1 MKTLAT
7 PTCLIALA
15 ACSWGAQAQ
24 ERPSNPDTNLAPTIS
39 REASRSTTTG
49 AAERFSGNARIT
61 SLFAA
66 TAPSRVTGGQV
77 TFEAGARTA
86 WHSHPLGQTL
96 IVTAGTGRIQ
106 FWGGAI
112 QEIRTG
118 DVVSIPPA
126 TKHWHGAS
134 PGSSM
139 THLAI
144 QEQADGKTA
153 DWFEK
158 VSDAQYG
165 SAATATPPAPDKNSR
180 AQQLFGEIAPKF
192 AELTDQVLYAD
203 VWERP
208 GLSKRDRSL
217 VTVSALI
224 AMNRPDQLRSHLGLA
239 SQNGL
244 TREEL
249 AETITHL
256 AFYSGWPSSVSAAII
271 AKEVLPPKSLNA
283 GEAPRSN

>member
-1 MKTLAT
+1 MTQ
-7 PTCLIALA
+7 
-15 ACSWGAQAQ
+15 GA
-24 ERPSNPDTNLAPTIS
+24 S
-39 REASRSTTTG
+39 
-49 AAERFSGNARIT
+49 ERFTGTAKIV

-66 TAPSRVTGGQV
+66 NAPSRVTGGQV
-77 TFEAGARTA
+77 TFEPGARTA

-139 THLAI
+139 THIAI

-153 DWFEK
+153 DWHEK
-158 VSDAQYG
+158 VTDEAHG
-165 SAATATPPAPDKNSR
+165 VVTAAPSTAPDKNSR

-192 AELTDQVLYAD
+192 AELTDEVLYAD

-239 SQNGL
+239 SKNGL

-249 AETITHL
+249 VETITHL
-256 AFYSGWPSSVSAAII
+256 AFYSGWPSSVTAATI
-271 AKEVLPPKSLNA
+271 AKDVLLPAK
-283 GEAPRSN
+283 

>member
-1 MKTLAT
+1 MKMLTT
-7 PTCLIALA
+7 PICMIALA
-15 ACSWGAQAQ
+15 AVSSGAMAQ
-24 ERPSNPDTNLAPTIS
+24 ERDLSPSAAIS
-39 REASRSTTTG
+39 REANRAVIQGTSDRFTG
-49 AAERFSGNARIT
+49 TAKIT
-61 SLFAA
+61 SLF
-66 TAPSRVTGGQV
+66 TAKEPSRVTGGQV
-77 TFEAGARTA
+77 TFEPGARTA
-86 WHSHPLGQTL
+86 WHSHPVGQTL

-112 QEIRTG
+112 QEIKTG

-134 PGSSM
+134 LGSSM
-139 THLAI
+139 THIAI

-153 DWFEK
+153 DWHEK
-158 VSDAQYG
+158 VTDEQYG
-165 SAATATPPAPDKNSR
+165 IATSAAPHAPDKNSR

-192 AELTDQVLYAD
+192 AELTDNVLYAD

-224 AMNRPDQLRSHLGLA
+224 AMNRPDQLRSHIGLA
-239 SQNGL
+239 TKNGL

-256 AFYSGWPSSVSAAII
+256 AFYSGWPSSVTAASI
-271 AKEVLPPKSLNA
+271 AKEVLPPTK
-283 GEAPRSN
+283 

>member
-1 MKTLAT
+1 MKEIVMKRLTQPL
-7 PTCLIALA
+7 CWIALA
-15 ACSWGAQAQ
+15 AVASGTLAQANDL
-24 ERPSNPDTNLAPTIS
+24 PASAAIS
-39 REASRSTTTG
+39 REASRPVTQGTS
-49 AAERFSGNARIT
+49 ERFTGTAKII
-61 SLFAA
+61 SLFSAN
-66 TAPSRVTGGQV
+66 APSRVTGGQV
-77 TFEAGARTA
+77 SFEPGARTA

-112 QEIRTG
+112 QEIRAG

-153 DWFEK
+153 DWHEK
-158 VSDAQYG
+158 VTDEQYG
-165 SAATATPPAPDKNSR
+165 IAASAIPAPDKVSR
-180 AQQLFGEIAPKF
+180 AQELFGEIAPKF
-192 AELTDQVLYAD
+192 AELTDKVLYAD
-203 VWERP
+203 VWERL

-217 VTVSALI
+217 ITVSALI
-224 AMNRPDQLRSHLGLA
+224 ALNRPDQLRSHFALA
-239 SQNGL
+239 NKNGL

-249 AETITHL
+249 VEAITHL
-256 AFYSGWPSSVSAAII
+256 AFYSGWPSSVSAATV
-271 AKEVLPPKSLNA
+271 AKEVLLPTK
-283 GEAPRSN
+283 

>member
-1 MKTLAT
+1 M
-7 PTCLIALA
+7 
-15 ACSWGAQAQ
+15 
-24 ERPSNPDTNLAPTIS
+24 
-39 REASRSTTTG
+39 
-49 AAERFSGNARIT
+49 
-61 SLFAA
+61 
-66 TAPSRVTGGQV
+66 
-77 TFEAGARTA
+77 
-86 WHSHPLGQTL
+86 GQTL

-139 THLAI
+139 THIAI

-153 DWFEK
+153 DWHEK
-158 VSDAQYG
+158 VTDEQYG
-165 SAATATPPAPDKNSR
+165 IVASAPSIAPEKNSR

-217 VTVSALI
+217 ITVSALI
-224 AMNRPDQLRSHLGLA
+224 ALNRPDQLRSHLGLA
-239 SQNGL
+239 SKNGL

-249 AETITHL
+249 VEAITHL
-256 AFYSGWPSSVSAAII
+256 AFYSGWPSSVSAATI
-271 AKEVLPPKSLNA
+271 AKEVLLPTK
-283 GEAPRSN
+283 

>member
-1 MKTLAT
+1 MKILTK
-7 PTCLIALA
+7 PICLIAIAAISSGALA
-15 ACSWGAQAQ
+15 QD
-24 ERPSNPDTNLAPTIS
+24 RDLPPSASVS
-39 REASRSTTTG
+39 REATRPVTQGTSDRFTG
-49 AAERFSGNARIT
+49 TAKIT
-61 SLFAA
+61 SLFTAN
-66 TAPSRVTGGQV
+66 APSRVTGGKV
-77 TFEAGARTA
+77 TFEPGARTA
-86 WHSHPLGQTL
+86 WHSHPVGQTL

-106 FWGGAI
+106 FWGGVI
-112 QEIRTG
+112 QEIKTG

-139 THLAI
+139 THIAI

-158 VSDAQYG
+158 VTDEQYG
-165 SAATATPPAPDKNSR
+165 IADAAKPSVSNKNSR
-180 AQQLFGEIAPKF
+180 AQQLFGEITPKF
-192 AELTDQVLYAD
+192 AELTDNVLYAD

-217 VTVSALI
+217 ITVSALI
-224 AMNRPDQLRSHLGLA
+224 ALNRPDQLRSHFGLA

-249 AETITHL
+249 AEAITHL
-256 AFYSGWPSSVSAAII
+256 AFYSGWPSSVSAATI
-271 AKEVLPPKSLNA
+271 AKEVLLPTK
-283 GEAPRSN
+283 

>member
-1 MKTLAT
+1 MKMLTK
-7 PTCLIALA
+7 PICLIALA
-15 ACSWGAQAQ
+15 AVSSGSFAQ
-24 ERPSNPDTNLAPTIS
+24 ERDVPPSAAIS
-39 REASRSTTTG
+39 HEASRPVTQG
-49 AAERFSGNARIT
+49 ASERFTGTAKIV

-66 TAPSRVTGGQV
+66 NAPSRVTGGQV
-77 TFEAGARTA
+77 TFEPGARTA

-126 TKHWHGAS
+126 TKHWHGAT

-139 THLAI
+139 THIAI

-153 DWFEK
+153 DWHEK
-158 VSDAQYG
+158 VTDEEYG
-165 SAATATPPAPDKNSR
+165 VVAAAPSPSPDKNSR

-192 AELTDQVLYAD
+192 AELTDEVLYAD

-239 SQNGL
+239 SKNGL

-249 AETITHL
+249 VETITHL
-256 AFYSGWPSSVSAAII
+256 AFYSGWPSSVTAATI
-271 AKEVLPPKSLNA
+271 AKDVLLPAK
-283 GEAPRSN
+283 

>member
-1 MKTLAT
+1 MKMLTK
-7 PTCLIALA
+7 PICLIALVA
-15 ACSWGAQAQ
+15 ASSGSFAQ
-24 ERPSNPDTNLAPTIS
+24 ERDVPPSAAIS
-39 REASRSTTTG
+39 REASRPATQG
-49 AAERFSGNARIT
+49 ASERFTGTAKIV

-66 TAPSRVTGGQV
+66 NAPSRVTGGQV
-77 TFEAGARTA
+77 TFEPGARTA

-126 TKHWHGAS
+126 TKHWHGAT

-139 THLAI
+139 THIAI

-153 DWFEK
+153 DWHEK
-158 VSDAQYG
+158 VTDEAYG
-165 SAATATPPAPDKNSR
+165 VVTAAPSPAPDKNSR

-192 AELTDQVLYAD
+192 AELTDEVLYAD

-239 SQNGL
+239 SKNGL

-249 AETITHL
+249 VETITHL
-256 AFYSGWPSSVSAAII
+256 AFYSGWPSSVTAATI
-271 AKEVLPPKSLNA
+271 AKDVLLPAK
-283 GEAPRSN
+283 

>member
-1 MKTLAT
+1 MKMLSK
-7 PTCLIALA
+7 PIWLIALA
-15 ACSWGAQAQ
+15 AASSGTLAQD
-24 ERPSNPDTNLAPTIS
+24 RDLPPSAAIS
-39 REASRSTTTG
+39 REATRPMTQGTSDRFTG
-49 AAERFSGNARIT
+49 TAKIT
-61 SLFAA
+61 SLFTAN
-66 TAPSRVTGGQV
+66 APSRVTGGQV
-77 TFEAGARTA
+77 TFEPGARTA

-96 IVTAGTGRIQ
+96 IVTSGTGRIQ

-139 THLAI
+139 THIAI

-153 DWFEK
+153 DWHEK
-158 VSDAQYG
+158 VTDQQYG
-165 SAATATPPAPDKNSR
+165 ITNSPAPAPDRNSR

-192 AELTDQVLYAD
+192 AELTDKVLYAD

-217 VTVSALI
+217 VTVSALV

-239 SQNGL
+239 RQNGL

-249 AETITHL
+249 AEAITHL
-256 AFYSGWPSSVSAAII
+256 AFYSGWPSSVTAATI
-271 AKEVLPPKSLNA
+271 AKEVLPPTK
-283 GEAPRSN
+283 

>member
-1 MKTLAT
+1 MKEDVMKFITK
-7 PTCLIALA
+7 PICMIALA
-15 ACSWGAQAQ
+15 AFSSGTLAQASDLS
-24 ERPSNPDTNLAPTIS
+24 PSAAIS
-39 REASRSTTTG
+39 REASRSVTQGTT
-49 AAERFSGNARIT
+49 ERFTGTAKIT
-61 SLFAA
+61 SLFSAN
-66 TAPSRVTGGQV
+66 APSRVTGGQV
-77 TFEAGARTA
+77 TFEPGARTA

-106 FWGGAI
+106 FWGGVI

-139 THLAI
+139 THIAI

-153 DWFEK
+153 DWHEK
-158 VSDAQYG
+158 VTDEQYG
-165 SAATATPPAPDKNSR
+165 ITASATPAPDKNSR

-224 AMNRPDQLRSHLGLA
+224 ALNRPDQLRSHLGLA
-239 SQNGL
+239 VKNGL

-249 AETITHL
+249 VEAITHL
-256 AFYSGWPSSVSAAII
+256 AFYSGWPSSVSAASI
-271 AKEVLPPKSLNA
+271 AKEILLPTK
-283 GEAPRSN
+283 

>member
-1 MKTLAT
+1 MKILTK
-7 PTCLIALA
+7 PICLIALA
-15 ACSWGAQAQ
+15 AISSGALAQ
-24 ERPSNPDTNLAPTIS
+24 DRDLPPSASIS
-39 REASRSTTTG
+39 REATRLVTEGASDRFTG
-49 AAERFSGNARIT
+49 TAKIT
-61 SLFAA
+61 SLF
-66 TAPSRVTGGQV
+66 TAKEPSRVTGGQV
-77 TFEAGARTA
+77 TFAPGARTA
-86 WHSHPLGQTL
+86 WHSHPVGQTL

-106 FWGGAI
+106 FWGGVI
-112 QEIRTG
+112 QEIKTG

-139 THLAI
+139 THIAI

-158 VSDAQYG
+158 VTDEQYG
-165 SAATATPPAPDKNSR
+165 IADAAKPSVSNKNSR
-180 AQQLFGEIAPKF
+180 AQQLFGKITPKF
-192 AELTDQVLYAD
+192 AELTDNVLYAD

-217 VTVSALI
+217 ITVSALI
-224 AMNRPDQLRSHLGLA
+224 ALNRPDQLRSHFGLA

-249 AETITHL
+249 AEAITHL
-256 AFYSGWPSSVSAAII
+256 AFYSGWPSSVSAATI
-271 AKEVLPPKSLNA
+271 AKEVLLPTK
-283 GEAPRSN
+283 

>member
-1 MKTLAT
+1 MKILTK
-7 PTCLIALA
+7 PICLIALA
-15 ACSWGAQAQ
+15 AISPGALAQ
-24 ERPSNPDTNLAPTIS
+24 DRDLPPSASIS
-39 REASRSTTTG
+39 REATRPVTQGTSD
-49 AAERFSGNARIT
+49 RFSGTVKIT
-61 SLFAA
+61 SLFTAN
-66 TAPSRVTGGQV
+66 APSRVTGGKV
-77 TFEAGARTA
+77 TFEPGARTA
-86 WHSHPLGQTL
+86 WHSHPVGQTL

-112 QEIRTG
+112 QEIKTG

-139 THLAI
+139 THIAI

-158 VSDAQYG
+158 VTDEQYG
-165 SAATATPPAPDKNSR
+165 IADAAKPSVSNKNSR
-180 AQQLFGEIAPKF
+180 AQQLFGKITPKF
-192 AELTDQVLYAD
+192 AELTDNVLYAD

-217 VTVSALI
+217 ITVSALI
-224 AMNRPDQLRSHLGLA
+224 ALNRPDQLRSHFGLA

-249 AETITHL
+249 AEAITHL
-256 AFYSGWPSSVSAAII
+256 AFYSGWPSSVSAATI
-271 AKEVLPPKSLNA
+271 AKEVLLPTK
-283 GEAPRSN
+283 

>member
-1 MKTLAT
+1 MKILTK
-7 PTCLIALA
+7 PICLIALA
-15 ACSWGAQAQ
+15 AFSSGALAQ
-24 ERPSNPDTNLAPTIS
+24 DSDLPPSASIS
-39 REASRSTTTG
+39 REATRPVTQGTSDRFTG
-49 AAERFSGNARIT
+49 MAKIT

-66 TAPSRVTGGQV
+66 KEPSRVTGGQV
-77 TFEAGARTA
+77 TFEPGARTA
-86 WHSHPLGQTL
+86 WHSHPVGQTL

-106 FWGGAI
+106 FGGGAI

-126 TKHWHGAS
+126 KKHWHGAS

-139 THLAI
+139 THIAI

-158 VSDAQYG
+158 VTDEQYG
-165 SAATATPPAPDKNSR
+165 IVETPKPSVPNKNSR

-192 AELTDQVLYAD
+192 ADLTDNVLYAD

-224 AMNRPDQLRSHLGLA
+224 AMSRPDQLRSHIGLA
-239 SQNGL
+239 TTNGL

-249 AETITHL
+249 AEAITHL
-256 AFYSGWPSSVSAAII
+256 AFYSGWPTSVTAATI
-271 AKEVLPPKSLNA
+271 AKEVLQPTK
-283 GEAPRSN
+283 

>member
-1 MKTLAT
+1 M
-7 PTCLIALA
+7 PPSA
-15 ACSWGAQAQ
+15 A
-24 ERPSNPDTNLAPTIS
+24 IS
-39 REASRSTTTG
+39 REASRPATQG
-49 AAERFSGNARIT
+49 ASERFTGTAKIV

-66 TAPSRVTGGQV
+66 NAPSRVTGGHV
-77 TFEAGARTA
+77 TFEPGARTA

-139 THLAI
+139 THIAI

-153 DWFEK
+153 DWHEK
-158 VSDAQYG
+158 VTDEAYG
-165 SAATATPPAPDKNSR
+165 VVTAAPSTAPDKNSR

-192 AELTDQVLYAD
+192 AELTDEVLYAD

-239 SQNGL
+239 SKNGL

-249 AETITHL
+249 VETITHL
-256 AFYSGWPSSVSAAII
+256 AFYSGWPSSVTAATI
-271 AKEVLPPKSLNA
+271 AKDVLLPAK
-283 GEAPRSN
+283 

>member
-1 MKTLAT
+1 MKILTK
-7 PTCLIALA
+7 PICLIALA
-15 ACSWGAQAQ
+15 AISSGALAQ
-24 ERPSNPDTNLAPTIS
+24 DRDLPPSVSVS
-39 REASRSTTTG
+39 REATRPIIQGASDRFTG
-49 AAERFSGNARIT
+49 TAKIA
-61 SLFAA
+61 SLFTAN
-66 TAPSRVTGGQV
+66 APSRVTGGQV
-77 TFEAGARTA
+77 TFEPAARTA
-86 WHSHPLGQTL
+86 WHSHPVGQTL

-112 QEIRTG
+112 QEIKAG

-139 THLAI
+139 THIAI

-158 VSDAQYG
+158 VTDEQYG
-165 SAATATPPAPDKNSR
+165 IADTAKPSVSNKNSR
-180 AQQLFGEIAPKF
+180 AQQLFGEITPKF
-192 AELTDQVLYAD
+192 AELTDNVLYAD

-217 VTVSALI
+217 ITVSALI
-224 AMNRPDQLRSHLGLA
+224 ALNRPDQLRSHFGLA

-249 AETITHL
+249 AEAITHL
-256 AFYSGWPSSVSAAII
+256 AFYSGWPSSVSAATI
-271 AKEVLPPKSLNA
+271 AKEVLLPTK
-283 GEAPRSN
+283 

>member
-1 MKTLAT
+1 MKMLTK
-7 PTCLIALA
+7 PICLIALVA
-15 ACSWGAQAQ
+15 ASSGSFAQ
-24 ERPSNPDTNLAPTIS
+24 ERDVPPSAAIS
-39 REASRSTTTG
+39 REASRPATQG
-49 AAERFSGNARIT
+49 ASERFTGTAKIV

-66 TAPSRVTGGQV
+66 NAPSRVTGGHV
-77 TFEAGARTA
+77 TFEPGARTA

-126 TKHWHGAS
+126 TKHWHGAT

-139 THLAI
+139 THIAI

-153 DWFEK
+153 DWHEK
-158 VSDAQYG
+158 VTDEEYG
-165 SAATATPPAPDKNSR
+165 VVAAAPSPAPDKNSR

-192 AELTDQVLYAD
+192 AELTDEVLYAD

-239 SQNGL
+239 SKNGL

-249 AETITHL
+249 VETITHL
-256 AFYSGWPSSVSAAII
+256 AFYSGWPSSVTAATI
-271 AKEVLPPKSLNA
+271 AKDVLLPAK
-283 GEAPRSN
+283 

>member
-1 MKTLAT
+1 MEILTK
-7 PTCLIALA
+7 PICLIALA
-15 ACSWGAQAQ
+15 AFSSGALAQ
-24 ERPSNPDTNLAPTIS
+24 DRDLPPSASVS
-39 REASRSTTTG
+39 REATRPVTQGTSDRFTG
-49 AAERFSGNARIT
+49 IAKIT
-61 SLFAA
+61 SLF
-66 TAPSRVTGGQV
+66 TAKEPSRVTGGQV
-77 TFEAGARTA
+77 TFEPGARTA
-86 WHSHPLGQTL
+86 WHSHPVGQTL

-112 QEIRTG
+112 QEIKTG

-139 THLAI
+139 THIAI

-158 VSDAQYG
+158 VTDEQYG
-165 SAATATPPAPDKNSR
+165 IADTAKPSVSNKNSR
-180 AQQLFGEIAPKF
+180 AQQLFGEITPKF
-192 AELTDQVLYAD
+192 AELTDNVLYAD

-217 VTVSALI
+217 ITVSALI
-224 AMNRPDQLRSHLGLA
+224 ALNRPDQLRSHFGLA

-249 AETITHL
+249 AEAITHL
-256 AFYSGWPSSVSAAII
+256 AFY
-271 AKEVLPPKSLNA
+271 
-283 GEAPRSN
+283 

>member
-1 MKTLAT
+1 MKMLTK
-7 PTCLIALA
+7 PICLIALVA
-15 ACSWGAQAQ
+15 ASSGSFAQ
-24 ERPSNPDTNLAPTIS
+24 ERDVPPSAAIS
-39 REASRSTTTG
+39 REASRPATQG
-49 AAERFSGNARIT
+49 ASERFTGTAKIV

-66 TAPSRVTGGQV
+66 NAPSRVTGGHV
-77 TFEAGARTA
+77 TFEPGARTA

-139 THLAI
+139 THIAI

-153 DWFEK
+153 DWHEK
-158 VSDAQYG
+158 VTDEAYG
-165 SAATATPPAPDKNSR
+165 VVAAAPSTAPDKNSR

-192 AELTDQVLYAD
+192 AELTDEVLYAD

-239 SQNGL
+239 SKNGL

-249 AETITHL
+249 VETITHL
-256 AFYSGWPSSVSAAII
+256 AFYSGWPSSVTAATI
-271 AKEVLPPKSLNA
+271 AKDVLLPAK
-283 GEAPRSN
+283 

>member
-1 MKTLAT
+1 MKMLTK
-7 PTCLIALA
+7 PICLIALA
-15 ACSWGAQAQ
+15 AASSGTFAQ
-24 ERPSNPDTNLAPTIS
+24 ERDLTPSAVIS
-39 REASRSTTTG
+39 REAARPVTQGTSDRFTG
-49 AAERFSGNARIT
+49 TARII
-61 SLFAA
+61 SLF
-66 TAPSRVTGGQV
+66 TAKEPSRVTGGQV
-77 TFEAGARTA
+77 TFEPGARTA

-96 IVTAGTGRIQ
+96 IVTSGTGRIQ
-106 FWGGAI
+106 FWGGVI

-139 THLAI
+139 THIAI

-153 DWFEK
+153 DWHEK
-158 VSDAQYG
+158 VTDEQY
-165 SAATATPPAPDKNSR
+165 SIAASATPPAPDKNSR
-180 AQQLFGEIAPKF
+180 AQQLYGEIAPKF
-192 AELTDQVLYAD
+192 AELTDKVLYAD

-224 AMNRPDQLRSHLGLA
+224 AMNRPDQLRSHIGLA
-239 SQNGL
+239 SKNGL

-256 AFYSGWPSSVSAAII
+256 AFYSGWPSSVTAATI
-271 AKEVLPPKSLNA
+271 AKEVLPPAK
-283 GEAPRSN
+283 

>member
-1 MKTLAT
+1 MKMLTT
-7 PTCLIALA
+7 PICLIALA
-15 ACSWGAQAQ
+15 AVSSGTLAQ
-24 ERPSNPDTNLAPTIS
+24 ERNLTPSAAIS
-39 REASRSTTTG
+39 RETSRPVTQGTSDRFTG
-49 AAERFSGNARIT
+49 TAKIT
-61 SLFAA
+61 SLF
-66 TAPSRVTGGQV
+66 TAKEPSRVTGGQV
-77 TFEAGARTA
+77 SFEPGARTA
-86 WHSHPLGQTL
+86 WHSHPFGQTL

-139 THLAI
+139 THIAI

-153 DWFEK
+153 EWHEK
-158 VSDAQYG
+158 VTDEQYG
-165 SAATATPPAPDKNSR
+165 ITASAIPVPDKNSR

-192 AELTDQVLYAD
+192 AELTDMVLYAD

-224 AMNRPDQLRSHLGLA
+224 AMNRPDQLRSHIGLA
-239 SQNGL
+239 SKNGL

-249 AETITHL
+249 AEAITHL
-256 AFYSGWPSSVSAAII
+256 AFYSGWPSSVTAATI
-271 AKEVLPPKSLNA
+271 AKEVLPPTK
-283 GEAPRSN
+283 

>member
-7 PTCLIALA
+7 PVLLITLATCSSGIL
-15 ACSWGAQAQ
+15 AQ
-24 ERPSNPDTNLAPTIS
+24 ERELPVNISIS
-39 REASRSTTTG
+39 REASRSVTKGTDDRFTG
-49 AAERFSGNARIT
+49 TARIT
-61 SLFAA
+61 RLFPAN
-66 TAPSRVTGGQV
+66 TPSRVTGGQV
-77 TFEAGARTA
+77 TFEPGARTA

-106 FWGGAI
+106 FWGGVI

-134 PGSSM
+134 PGTSM
-139 THLAI
+139 THIAI

-153 DWFEK
+153 EWFEK
-158 VSDAQYG
+158 VTDEQYG
-165 SAATATPPAPDKNSR
+165 IAAMATPPVPDKNSR

-192 AELTDQVLYAD
+192 AELTDNVLYAD

-217 VTVSALI
+217 ITVSALI
-224 AMNRPDQLRSHLGLA
+224 ALNRPDQLRSHLELA
-239 SQNGL
+239 NRNGL

-249 AETITHL
+249 AEAITHL
-256 AFYSGWPSSVSAAII
+256 AFYSGWPSSVSAATI
-271 AKEVLPPKSLNA
+271 AKEVLPPKK
-283 GEAPRSN
+283 

>member
-1 MKTLAT
+1 MREVAMNMLTK
-7 PTCLIALA
+7 PICLIALA
-15 ACSWGAQAQ
+15 AISSGTLAQ
-24 ERPSNPDTNLAPTIS
+24 ERDLPPSAAIS
-39 REASRSTTTG
+39 REATRSVTQGTS
-49 AAERFSGNARIT
+49 ERFTGTAKIT
-61 SLFAA
+61 SLF
-66 TAPSRVTGGQV
+66 TAKDPSRVTGGQV
-77 TFEAGARTA
+77 TFEPGARTA
-86 WHSHPLGQTL
+86 WHSHPYGQTL

-139 THLAI
+139 THIAI
-144 QEQADGKTA
+144 QEQVEGKTA
-153 DWFEK
+153 EWHEK
-158 VSDAQYG
+158 VTDEQYG
-165 SAATATPPAPDKNSR
+165 IAASATPPAPDKNSR

-192 AELTDQVLYAD
+192 AELTDNVLYAD

-217 VTVSALI
+217 LTVSALI
-224 AMNRPDQLRSHLGLA
+224 AMNRPDQLRSHIGLA
-239 SQNGL
+239 TKNGL

-249 AETITHL
+249 AEAITHL
-256 AFYSGWPSSVSAAII
+256 AFYSGWPSSVTAATI
-271 AKEVLPPKSLNA
+271 AKEVLQPTK
-283 GEAPRSN
+283 